1 MAAPKGGKEFTND
14 ERVVVVVDDIHF
26 PISRFSHWLWLGL
39 PQMGAA
45 VPEIH
50 SAASWCAAATVGE
63 TGVLSHQAWG
73 WGGDF
78 VWAVVFVGLLW
89 AVVTLWWR

>member
-50 SAASWCAAATVGE
+50 SAASWCAGSDRRRDRSAQPSGL
-63 TGVLSHQAWG
+63 GM
-73 WGGDF
+73 GGDF